1 MEEARRSAA
10 IRNLEGLHVRPA
22 TMITHLA
29 NSFPCQVTLG
39 IGPSMVNAKSALEV
53 LTLAAEGRHG
63 ACVEVVACGERAG
76 EAAQAIAELI
86 ESGFGETVV

>member
-22 TMITHLA
+22 TLITHLA
-29 NSFPCQVTLG
+29 NSFPCQVLLG
-39 IGPSMVNAKSALEV
+39 IAGCTVNAKSALEV
-53 LTLAAEGRHG
+53 LTLAAAGRRG
-63 ACVEVVACGERAG
+63 VRVEVAASGERAE

-86 ESGFGETVV
+86 ESGFGETV